1 MRMNLQLF
9 GGRGSSSGRA
19 GGVGKRNTFN
29 QTIQIGFGKNS
40 RTYKTNEI
48 TKEFSEERKKNAGM
62 LAMADKK
69 SEILGEIRQF
79 YSKYQEGQANKE
91 NYFVNT
97 IAEFESEKGRP
108 KRKPDYVSYTRDG
121 KVSSEYWYGND
132 GVIRGSKHWG
142 TGVASCD
149 WYIKGQGTDMHGHK
163 QYAKAKWSDFTQKTQ
178 IATNKET
185 GKALMSTFKNTI
197 GGRKQ
202 GLGMSETIV
211 EGIND

>member
-1 MRMNLQLF
+1 M
-9 GGRGSSSGRA
+9 GGRGASSGA
-19 GGVGKRNTFN
+19 GRLKNGGSIKSNTFN
-29 QTIQIGFGKNS
+29 QTIQIGFGENS

-48 TKEFSEERKKNAGM
+48 TKEFSEDSKKQAGM

-69 SEILGEIRQF
+69 SEILGDVRQF
-79 YSKYQEGQANKE
+79 YSKYQDGQANKE

-97 IAEFESEKGRP
+97 IAEFENEKGRP

-149 WYIKGQGTDMHGHK
+149 WYIKGQGTDMHGRK

-178 IATNKET
+178 IATNEET
-185 GKALMSTFKNTI
+185 GEALMSTFKNTI

-202 GLGMSETIV
+202 GLGLSTPIV
-211 EGIND
+211 KGIND

>member
-1 MRMNLQLF
+1 M
-9 GGRGSSSGRA
+9 GGRGAISGASRGKSG
-19 GGVGKRNTFN
+19 GGVKNNTFN
-29 QTIQIGFGKNS
+29 QTIQIGYEKNS

-48 TKEFSEERKKNAGM
+48 TKEFSEDSKKQAGM

-69 SEILGEIRQF
+69 SEILGEVRQF
-79 YSKYQEGQANKE
+79 YSKYQDGKANKD

-97 IAEFESEKGRP
+97 IAEFENEKGRP

-149 WYIKGQGTDMHGHK
+149 WYIKGQGTDMYGRK

-178 IATNKET
+178 IATNEET

-202 GLGMSETIV
+202 GLGISAAV
-211 EGIND
+211 VKGIND

>member
-1 MRMNLQLF
+1 M
-9 GGRGSSSGRA
+9 GRGSSKVSGGSKTRFNQNIQI
-19 GGVGKRNTFN
+19 GVGKN
-29 QTIQIGFGKNS
+29 I

-48 TKEFSEERKKNAGM
+48 TKQFSENSKENATM
-62 LAMADKK
+62 LSLDDKK
-69 SEILGEIRQF
+69 SEILGEVRQF
-79 YSKYQEGQANKE
+79 YSKYQDGQANKE

-121 KVSSEYWYGND
+121 KVSSEYWYGDD

-149 WYIKGQGTDMHGHK
+149 WYIKGQGTNMHGRK

-178 IATNKET
+178 IATNAET
-185 GKALMSTFKNTI
+185 GKALISTFRNTI
-197 GGRKQ
+197 GGRKK
-202 GLGMSETIV
+202 GLGLSEPIV
-211 EGIND
+211 KGIND